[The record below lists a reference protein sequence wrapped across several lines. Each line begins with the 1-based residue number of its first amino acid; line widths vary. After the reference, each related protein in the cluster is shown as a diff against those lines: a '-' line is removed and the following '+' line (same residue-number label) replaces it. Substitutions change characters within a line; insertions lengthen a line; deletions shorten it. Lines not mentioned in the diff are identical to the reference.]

1 MNSIYALSSLN
12 NSTRLNV
19 SVEKNYANLSIIER
33 IGSVLSLAG
42 TIFIV
47 VTFLSSTSFHKPIN
61 RLVFYAAI
69 GNIASNIATL
79 IARSAVDRGQFNGA
93 LCQAQAFLIQMQVI
107 FVDNTRSFMPAD
119 VLWAFAMSLN
129 VYFTF
134 YWHYNAADL
143 RGLEF
148 YYILVCYG
156 LPFIPA
162 LTFLF
167 ISTAEKGR
175 VYGDA
180 ILWCWI
186 APGWDIFRI
195 ATFYGIVWVVILVS
209 LSIYIRAGK
218 DIWIKRQQ
226 LRNNC
231 ASPPNPILIMK
242 DPFGSEPIG
251 QVMVSHTIETRSE
264 HFIGSCDV
272 EYPRSSASDALR
284 QASTDYRIEISANPK
299 NREPS
304 SYVPMEDFQ
313 STPVRRYAAMEANRA
328 IWSYT
333 KVSALFFVAMM
344 ITWIPSSA
352 NRVYSLM
359 YNGQDNFALHFV
371 SAFVLPLQGL
381 WNAIIYSTT
390 SFEACRYDWNRLRK
404 GEPLRSGFHAF
415 IHGRSNIFSRASKN
429 PYFQETDSVSKLPS
443 TV

>member
-19 SVEKNYANLSIIER
+19 SVEKHYADLSIIER

-93 LCQAQAFLIQMQVI
+93 LCQTQAFLIQMQVT
-107 FVDNTRSFMPAD
+107 FVENDS
-119 VLWAFAMSLN
+119 SC
-129 VYFTF
+129 
-134 YWHYNAADL
+134 
-143 RGLEF
+143 
-148 YYILVCYG
+148 I
-156 LPFIPA
+156 IA

-272 EYPRSSASDALR
+272 EYPRSSAPDALR

-299 NREPS
+299 NRELS

-415 IHGRSNIFSRASKN
+415 IHGRSNIFSRTSKN